1 MPGFLERMKAKEEE
15 QRRNREEIMKRQE
28 EIEAEMEWQRGE
40 NEFLVESLEGEET
53 TIATLY
59 AAGEL
64 TKGQPVQYDVPWPE
78 DKNGVRTRPVIGMVA
93 EDGHGRALTQIRDED
108 WASTILSSA
117 PYFITTYLRLL

>member
-93 EDGHGRALTQIRDED
+93 EDGHGVGHIAFGGRYYSTPSAFARA
-108 WASTILSSA
+108 A
-117 PYFITTYLRLL
+117 PPVA